1 MPARTPSRVEEHQG
15 PVVRSGREIRREAL
29 VSAMID
35 GAMDL
40 VREGGIEGL
49 TLQKL
54 AKSLGY
60 VATAVYRYFPSK
72 DALVAA
78 LQRTAIGRIQ
88 EQYAED
94 LRVRAERFRG
104 DPAARD
110 LASLVGAAEIYL
122 DLPET
127 QPKSFY
133 LVAVLLGDPQI
144 HLSDEE
150 SLRTAPI
157 LRALLESIG
166 AIFVSAQ
173 ASGALTPGPVETRTL
188 AFWAALHGAT
198 CLEKARRVV
207 VTLPSSKVV
216 GMAAA
221 IALLRGWGAPAELL
235 ARAQASSLESA
246 RAPGEGGE
254 VPSAL
259 PTESVAAR
267 APRKKK
273 P

>member
-1 MPARTPSRVEEHQG
+1 MPE
-15 PVVRSGREIRREAL
+15 VRSGRAIRREAL
-29 VSAMID
+29 VTAMID

-78 LQRTAIGRIQ
+78 LQRTAVGQIQ
-88 EQYAED
+88 QQFAAE
-94 LRVRAERFRG
+94 LGARAERFQG
-104 DPAARD
+104 TPASRD
-110 LASLVGAAEIYL
+110 LASLLAAAEIYL
-122 DLPET
+122 DLPVT

-150 SLRTAPI
+150 SLRTAPM
-157 LRALLESIG
+157 LRALLESIA
-166 AIFVSAQ
+166 AIFVSATTT
-173 ASGALTPGPVETRTL
+173 GALEAGSAEERTL
-188 AFWAALHGAT
+188 AFWATLHGAT

-207 VTLPSSKVV
+207 PTLPASKDV
-216 GMAAA
+216 GMVAVK
-221 IALLRGWGAPAELL
+221 ALLRGWGAPPAVL
-235 ARAQASSLESA
+235 AA
-246 RAPGEGGE
+246 
-254 VPSAL
+254 
-259 PTESVAAR
+259 AAR
-267 APRKKK
+267 KRKS

>member
-1 MPARTPSRVEEHQG
+1 M
-15 PVVRSGREIRREAL
+15 RSGRAIRREAL

-54 AKSLGY
+54 ARSLGY

-78 LQRTAIGRIQ
+78 LQRTAVERIQ
-88 EQYAED
+88 KQFSEELA
-94 LRVRAERFRG
+94 LRNARFDG
-104 DPAARD
+104 PPAARD
-110 LASLVGAAEIYL
+110 IASLVAAAEIYL

-133 LVAVLLGDPQI
+133 LVAILLGDPQI

-166 AIFVSAQ
+166 AIFASAQ
-173 ASGALTPGPVETRTL
+173 ASGALAPGSAQERTV

-207 VTLPSSKVV
+207 VALPPAKVV
-216 GMAAA
+216 GMAAVD
-221 IALLRGWGAPAELL
+221 ALLRGWGAPAELL
-235 ARAQASSLESA
+235 AA
-246 RAPGEGGE
+246 
-254 VPSAL
+254 
-259 PTESVAAR
+259 T
-267 APRKKK
+267 RKS